1 MTTPGCNNIWSWNF
15 GDGSGLSSSQSP
27 ANHIYKMRGDYTIE
41 LTASN
46 LGGTSTSPRDG
57 YGDQLIRRRQ
67 RGRGQALVEFA
78 LALPIF
84 LMLMMAVFDLGRAI
98 YMYNGVTQA
107 AREIARV
114 TSVYPCTDL
123 EAASATRHRPLRSWR
138 RRRASSPTSA
148 IRPSHA
154 WISTDRRYTDPCVAG
169 MQVKVV
175 IFAPYSPVTPGLS
188 LVGTLNLQSSSTVSI
203 Q

>member
-1 MTTPGCNNIWSWNF
+1 M
-15 GDGSGLSSSQSP
+15 
-27 ANHIYKMRGDYTIE
+27 
-41 LTASN
+41 
-46 LGGTSTSPRDG
+46 
-57 YGDQLIRRRQ
+57 RRRQ

-98 YMYNGVTQA
+98 YMYNGVSQA

-114 TSVYPCTDL
+114 TSVYRGDPLGSSSQT
-123 EAASATRHRPLRSWR
+123 ATVLATQQGLIPNLGTPTFTCVDIDG
-138 RRRASSPTSA
+138 SSIT
-148 IRPSHA
+148 
-154 WISTDRRYTDPCVAG
+154 TKCKAG
-169 MQVKVV
+169 EQVKVV

-188 LVGTLNLQSSSTVSI
+188 LVGTLALQASSTVSI